1 MQISLYVIIGAL
13 CLSTCDRARPPFE
26 RFETK
31 ISVTFVPT
39 SQFDN
44 AFDIE
49 RYPRAQVSADV
60 TMDVRHAERVVYLT
74 WENCLLSLLS
84 KDGRRGNPSAWLLD
98 YSPAAR
104 DQLWS
109 EILRVARAAYPDYE
123 LISR

>member
-1 MQISLYVIIGAL
+1 MQISLYVTIGVL
-13 CLSTCDRARPPFE
+13 CLSACDRARPPFE

-39 SQFDN
+39 SRFDN
-44 AFDIE
+44 L
-49 RYPRAQVSADV
+49 YPRAQVSADV

-74 WENCLLSLLS
+74 WENCLLS
-84 KDGRRGNPSAWLLD
+84 KDGRRGDPSAGLLD
-98 YSPAAR
+98 YYPAAR